1 MLKDAKESESDV
13 AVTLRRMSEV
23 LGLGLEN
30 LEEEKVV
37 VPSSVQKL
45 LDDRMTARKDKNFT
59 ESDRLRDEIRKL
71 GYIVKDS
78 PDGQEVVKI

>member
-1 MLKDAKESESDV
+1 
-13 AVTLRRMSEV
+13 
-23 LGLGLEN
+23 
-30 LEEEKVV
+30 
-37 VPSSVQKL
+37 
-45 LDDRMTARKDKNFT
+45 MTARKDKNFI